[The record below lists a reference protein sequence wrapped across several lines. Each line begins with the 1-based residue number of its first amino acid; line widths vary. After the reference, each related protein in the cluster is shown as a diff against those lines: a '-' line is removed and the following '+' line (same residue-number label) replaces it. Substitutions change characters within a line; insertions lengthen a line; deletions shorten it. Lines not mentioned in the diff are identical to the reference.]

1 MAGLPFTEIYRT
13 PTSQVGLPSGRL
25 CGPACGQPTA
35 AYDLDFAECGDVLGL
50 KFIRLP
56 CYLLDE

>member
-1 MAGLPFTEIYRT
+1 MAGLPFPEH
-13 PTSQVGLPSGRL
+13 LPAKWDYGAGDFG
-25 CGPACGQPTA
+25 GPFCGQPTA